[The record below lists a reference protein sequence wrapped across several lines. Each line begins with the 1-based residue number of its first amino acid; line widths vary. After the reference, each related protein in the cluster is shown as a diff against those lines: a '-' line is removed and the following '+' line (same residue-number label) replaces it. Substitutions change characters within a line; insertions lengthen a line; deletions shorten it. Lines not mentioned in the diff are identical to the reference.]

1 MLDAVGELSEDIV
14 RDVRRALA
22 DEVYA
27 DALGADELNDLNDLL
42 DERLGR
48 VAEEQVRF
56 IKEEDHARLLKVAD
70 LRQTLEELG
79 QHPEEERTVHGR
91 ALDKAL
97 AGEDVDI
104 TAAVNV
110 RAHPVTDIKLR
121 LAEEQ
126 LAALAL
132 EGEQRALNGADAGG
146 GDVAVGRGE
155 LGAVIADVLEH
166 GAQILEV
173 EQEQAVIV
181 RHSENDVEY
190 ARLYLGQAEEPCK
203 QRRPHGADGN
213 SDGMTLI
220 TENVP
225 EAGRVGLILKAV
237 KSKAGDARTHILAVL
252 ALFAHAAQVALDVR
266 KEHRHAHV
274 GKGLCHDLHGDGLA
288 GAGRAGDKAVAVS
301 HGGQQI
307 YRAVCLGKTYLSI
320 LVHSLYLSFPHIA
333 VIGTLLCL

>member
-42 DERLGR
+42 DERLGC

-97 AGEDVDI
+97 AVEDVDI

-121 LAEEQ
+121 LAEKQ

-132 EGEQRALNGADAGG
+132 KGEQRALNGADAG
-146 GDVAVGRGE
+146 
-155 LGAVIADVLEH
+155 
-166 GAQILEV
+166 
-173 EQEQAVIV
+173 
-181 RHSENDVEY
+181 S
-190 ARLYLGQAEEPCK
+190 
-203 QRRPHGADGN
+203 
-213 SDGMTLI
+213 
-220 TENVP
+220 
-225 EAGRVGLILKAV
+225 
-237 KSKAGDARTHILAVL
+237 
-252 ALFAHAAQVALDVR
+252 
-266 KEHRHAHV
+266 
-274 GKGLCHDLHGDGLA
+274 
-288 GAGRAGDKAVAVS
+288 
-301 HGGQQI
+301 
-307 YRAVCLGKTYLSI
+307 
-320 LVHSLYLSFPHIA
+320 
-333 VIGTLLCL
+333 

>member
-42 DERLGR
+42 DERLGC

-97 AGEDVDI
+97 AGENVDI

-126 LAALAL
+126 LAALSL
-132 EGEQRALNGADAGG
+132 EGEQRALNGADAG
-146 GDVAVGRGE
+146 
-155 LGAVIADVLEH
+155 
-166 GAQILEV
+166 
-173 EQEQAVIV
+173 
-181 RHSENDVEY
+181 S
-190 ARLYLGQAEEPCK
+190 
-203 QRRPHGADGN
+203 
-213 SDGMTLI
+213 
-220 TENVP
+220 
-225 EAGRVGLILKAV
+225 
-237 KSKAGDARTHILAVL
+237 
-252 ALFAHAAQVALDVR
+252 
-266 KEHRHAHV
+266 
-274 GKGLCHDLHGDGLA
+274 
-288 GAGRAGDKAVAVS
+288 
-301 HGGQQI
+301 
-307 YRAVCLGKTYLSI
+307 
-320 LVHSLYLSFPHIA
+320 
-333 VIGTLLCL
+333 

>member
-42 DERLGR
+42 DERLGC

-70 LRQTLEELG
+70 LRQTLEEFG

-126 LAALAL
+126 LAALSL
-132 EGEQRALNGADAGG
+132 EGEQRALNGADAG
-146 GDVAVGRGE
+146 
-155 LGAVIADVLEH
+155 
-166 GAQILEV
+166 
-173 EQEQAVIV
+173 
-181 RHSENDVEY
+181 S
-190 ARLYLGQAEEPCK
+190 
-203 QRRPHGADGN
+203 
-213 SDGMTLI
+213 
-220 TENVP
+220 
-225 EAGRVGLILKAV
+225 
-237 KSKAGDARTHILAVL
+237 
-252 ALFAHAAQVALDVR
+252 
-266 KEHRHAHV
+266 
-274 GKGLCHDLHGDGLA
+274 
-288 GAGRAGDKAVAVS
+288 
-301 HGGQQI
+301 
-307 YRAVCLGKTYLSI
+307 
-320 LVHSLYLSFPHIA
+320 
-333 VIGTLLCL
+333 